1 MKCSRRLYR
10 VVLCVLVATSV
21 VAAVAPADSSQQCGG
36 MPCRSNGA
44 PYLNDKGAVGI
55 YPGEHFMIAFEIE
68 DGKIVNAVPKPLGG
82 NLSNAVEVSFETF
95 DSGMMLTLE
104 NRLPGEIKYDASM
117 KAPDDRLVY
126 TSTCPVRAG
135 LSAFESWSHPI
146 EFLELSNFRYST
158 GGACE

>member
-1 MKCSRRLYR
+1 
-10 VVLCVLVATSV
+10 
-21 VAAVAPADSSQQCGG
+21 

-44 PYLNDKGAVGI
+44 PYLNDKDAVVI
-55 YPGEHFMIAFEIE
+55 YPGEHFAIVFEIE
-68 DGKIVNAVPKPLGG
+68 NGKIVNAVPKPLGG
-82 NLSNAVEVSFETF
+82 QLSNAVEVGFEAF
-95 DSGMMLTLE
+95 EGGMMLTLE

-117 KAPDDRLVY
+117 KVPDDRLVY

-146 EFLELSNFRYST
+146 KFLELSNFRYST

>member
-1 MKCSRRLYR
+1 
-10 VVLCVLVATSV
+10 
-21 VAAVAPADSSQQCGG
+21 

-44 PYLNDKGAVGI
+44 PYLNDKGAVVI

-135 LSAFESWSHPI
+135 LSAFESWPHPI
-146 EFLELSNFRYST
+146 KFLELSNFRYST
-158 GGACE
+158 GSACE

>member
-1 MKCSRRLYR
+1 M
-10 VVLCVLVATSV
+10 
-21 VAAVAPADSSQQCGG
+21 
-36 MPCRSNGA
+36 
-44 PYLNDKGAVGI
+44 I

-117 KAPDDRLVY
+117 KVPDDRLVY

-146 EFLELSNFRYST
+146 KFLELSNFRYST